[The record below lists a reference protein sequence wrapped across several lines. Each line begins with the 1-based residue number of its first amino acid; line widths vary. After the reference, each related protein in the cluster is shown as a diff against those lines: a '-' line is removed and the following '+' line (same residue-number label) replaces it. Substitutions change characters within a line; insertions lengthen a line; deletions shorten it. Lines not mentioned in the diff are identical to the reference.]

1 MNWLANLSGC
11 PNRFKEMDLLEEHLN
26 FWAKV
31 CVSPKCLGLVS
42 DSQILDY
49 IQCQRVKS
57 HLDMALNGL
66 CLNLCPT

>member
-31 CVSPKCLGLVS
+31 CF
-42 DSQILDY
+42 
-49 IQCQRVKS
+49 
-57 HLDMALNGL
+57 
-66 CLNLCPT
+66 CLNA